1 MCVANKM
8 SINQEEVVSSEA
20 KEIFRQMSKDPA
32 KRKLWEE
39 KYGHLGLPMSVESL
53 EKICPYNCGR

>member
-1 MCVANKM
+1 M
-8 SINQEEVVSSEA
+8 SIRQEEAVSSEA

-32 KRKLWEE
+32 KRKLWQS

-53 EKICPYNCGR
+53 ETICPYNCGR